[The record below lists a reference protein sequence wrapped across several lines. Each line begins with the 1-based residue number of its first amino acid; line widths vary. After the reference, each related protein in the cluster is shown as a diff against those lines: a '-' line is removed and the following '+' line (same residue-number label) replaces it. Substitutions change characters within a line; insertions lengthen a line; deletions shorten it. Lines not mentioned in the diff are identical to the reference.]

1 MEKFSGVVSR
11 ILFYN
16 EENGYSVIEFESDG
30 AILTAAGTAVKL
42 NVGEKIEI
50 EGIWQDHPKYG
61 MQIKIKDISTVRAT
75 DLDSIKNY
83 LSGGL
88 VTGIGPVRAQELINI
103 FGEDILDIIEFEPE
117 KLTRVKGIG
126 QQTAKTIH
134 DSYMEHVNERYV
146 VMELSKIGLSANMA
160 LKLYKRYG
168 KSAVDVIYQNP
179 YKLIDDINGIG
190 FLRADAIAMQIGFDP
205 ASAVRLSA
213 AIRYRMNNSALSG
226 NTYIIYE
233 DLISSCAQ
241 ALDVSEDDV
250 EDLLGKMISSGR
262 VVLDER
268 EDEKRCF
275 LRHYYDCEKTCAYII
290 SDLLKQKS
298 EEDDDVW
305 EMIEQYEKYSLI
317 TLAPEQKEAVKT
329 AVCNNFSI
337 ITGGPGTGKT
347 TIIKA
352 IVYIL
357 RRLGKSFAL
366 AAPTGRAAKR
376 MSEACGEGASTIHRL
391 LRYEYSGEENT
402 SFFGNFGRNEENL
415 LDYDVII
422 VDEISMVDVN
432 LLSHLLKAVDTDR
445 TSLVFVGD
453 ARQLPSIG
461 AGNVLSDLLSVER
474 VPKCELRQVFR
485 QKEQSL
491 IVTNA
496 HRIKEGLLPEISP
509 DNSEF
514 AMVNIS
520 TQQKIASM
528 ILRLVENNSFDC
540 RRLIREDRLQ
550 ILSPFKKGEAGV
562 LNLNEKI
569 QDIMNPLSG
578 NEEEILIGSYR
589 LRHGDKVMQTKN
601 DYNLP
606 WTNINTHET
615 GKGIFNGDMGYVT
628 HIDRAGGEIHV
639 LYEGERRVI
648 YDSTN
653 SDSLVLAYAI
663 TIHKSQGSEFDCV
676 IIPVFSASMSFLTR
690 NIIYTAVTRA
700 KRRVILIGENE
711 ALRRMI
717 GNDRSS
723 ERLSALGDFLGD
735 IMSENIA

>member
-11 ILFYN
+11 VLFYN

-30 AILTAAGTAVKL
+30 AILTAAGNAVKL
-42 NVGEKIEI
+42 NVGEKIEL
-50 EGIWQDHPKYG
+50 EGSWQDHPKYG
-61 MQIKIKDISTVRAT
+61 MQIKIKDIATVRAT

-83 LSGGL
+83 LAGGL
-88 VTGIGPVRAQELINI
+88 VTGIGPVRAEELINR
-103 FGEDILDIIEFEPE
+103 FGEEVLDIIEFEPE
-117 KLTRVKGIG
+117 KLTRIRGIG
-126 QQTAKTIH
+126 PQTAKTIH
-134 DSYMEHVNERYV
+134 ESYMEHINERYV
-146 VMELSKIGLSANMA
+146 VMELSKIGLSVNMS

-179 YKLIDDINGIG
+179 YKLIDDVNGIG

-205 ASAVRLSA
+205 ASSVRLSA
-213 AIRYRMNNSALSG
+213 AIRYRMNNAAIAG
-226 NTYIIYE
+226 NTYILLE
-233 DLISSCAQ
+233 DLVSSCAQ

-250 EDLLGKMISSGR
+250 EELVYKMVESGR
-262 VVLDER
+262 VIIDER
-268 EDEKRCF
+268 GEEKRCF
-275 LRHYYDCEKTCAYII
+275 LRRYYECEKTCAYII
-290 SDLLKQKS
+290 NNLLKRAGID
-298 EEDDDVW
+298 EDVR
-305 EMIEQYEKYSLI
+305 EMTEQYEKYSLI
-317 TLAPEQKEAVKT
+317 SLAEEQRNAVGT
-329 AVCNNFSI
+329 AVSNSFSI

-357 RRLGKSFAL
+357 RRLNKSFAL

-376 MSEACGEGASTIHRL
+376 MSEACGENAGTIHRL
-391 LRYEYSGEENT
+391 LKYEYAGEENI
-402 SFFGNFGRNEENL
+402 SLSGNFGINEDNT

-461 AGNVLSDLLSVER
+461 AGNVLSDLLSVES
-474 VPKCELRQVFR
+474 VPKCELKQVFR

-496 HRIKEGLLPEISP
+496 HRIKEGLLPEIYP
-509 DNSEF
+509 DNHEF
-514 AMVNIS
+514 SFVNIS
-520 TQQKIASM
+520 TQQKIAAA
-528 ILRLVENNSFDC
+528 ILKLVENNSFDC
-540 RRLIREDRLQ
+540 RNLIKEDRLQ
-550 ILSPFKKGEAGV
+550 ILSPFKKGDAGV
-562 LNLNEKI
+562 VNLNEKI
-569 QDIMNPLSG
+569 QNIMNPLSEG
-578 NEEEILIGSYR
+578 EEEMSLGNYK
-589 LRHGDKVMQTKN
+589 LRTGDKVMQTKN

-606 WTNINTHET
+606 WTNIHTHET
-615 GKGIFNGDMGYVT
+615 GKGVFNGDMGYVT
-628 HIDRAGGEIHV
+628 YMDRRTGEIHV

-648 YDSTN
+648 YDGTN
-653 SDSLVLAYAI
+653 SDSLILAYAI

-676 IIPVFSASMSFLTR
+676 IIPVFPASMSFLTR

-700 KRRVILIGENE
+700 KKRVIIIGEAD

-723 ERLSALGDFLGD
+723 ERLSSLGDFLEE
-735 IMSENIA
+735 IIKENIA

>member
-30 AILTAAGTAVKL
+30 AILVAAGNAVKL
-42 NVGEKIEI
+42 NVGEKIEL

-61 MQIKIKDISTVRAT
+61 MQIKIKDIATVRAS
-75 DLDSIKNY
+75 DVDSIKNY

-88 VTGIGPVRAQELINI
+88 ITGIGPVRVEELLNR
-103 FGEDILDIIEFEPE
+103 FGEDVLDIIEFEPQR
-117 KLTRVKGIG
+117 LTEVKGIG
-126 QQTAKTIH
+126 PATAVTIH
-134 DSYMEHVNERYV
+134 NSYMEHVNERYV
-146 VMELSKIGLSANMA
+146 VMELSKIGLSVNMA
-160 LKLYKRYG
+160 LKLFKRYG

-179 YKLIDDINGIG
+179 YKLIDDVSGIG
-190 FLRADAIAMQIGFDP
+190 FLRADAIAMQIGFEP
-205 ASAVRLSA
+205 NSPVRLSA
-213 AIRYRMNNSALSG
+213 AIRYRMSNSAISG
-226 NTYIIYE
+226 NTYILYDE
-233 DLISSCAQ
+233 LVSSCSQ
-241 ALDVSEDDV
+241 ALNVSEDDV
-250 EDLLGKMISSGR
+250 EDLLAKMIESGR

-268 EDEKRCF
+268 GEEKRCF
-275 LRHYYDCEKTCAYII
+275 LRHYYECEKLCAHMINE
-290 SDLLKQKS
+290 LLS
-298 EEDDDVW
+298 CPGDDVEEVW
-305 EMIEQYEKYSLI
+305 EMIEQYEKYTAISL
-317 TLAPEQKEAVKT
+317 AEEQRMAVKT
-329 AVCNNFSI
+329 AVSNKFSI

-347 TIIKA
+347 TIVKA

-357 RRLGKSFAL
+357 RRFDKSFAL

-391 LRYEYSGEENT
+391 LKYEYAGEET
-402 SFFGNFGRNEENL
+402 SFSGNFGRNEENL

-432 LLSHLLKAVDTDR
+432 LLCNLLKAVDTGR

-474 VPKCELRQVFR
+474 VPKCELKQVFR
-485 QKEQSL
+485 QKDQSL

-496 HRIKEGLLPEISP
+496 HRIKEGLLPEISK

-514 AMVNIS
+514 AMLNIS
-520 TQQKIASM
+520 TQSKIASA
-528 ILRLVENNSFDC
+528 IFKLIENNSFDC
-540 RRLIREDRLQ
+540 RKLITEDRLQ
-550 ILSPFKKGEAGV
+550 ILSPFKKGDAGV
-562 LNLNEKI
+562 LNLNERI
-569 QDIMNPLSG
+569 QDIMNPLSEG
-578 NEEEILIGSYR
+578 REELLIGKYKIR
-589 LRHGDKVMQTKN
+589 LDDKVMQTKN

-606 WTNINTHET
+606 WTNIKTHES
-615 GKGIFNGDMGYVT
+615 GKGVFNGDMGYVS
-628 HIDRAGGEIHV
+628 HIDKSAGEIHV

-648 YDSTN
+648 YDAAT

-676 IIPVFSASMSFLTR
+676 IIPVFWASMSFLTR
-690 NIIYTAVTRA
+690 NIIYTAITRA
-700 KRRVILIGENE
+700 KKRVILIGEGD

-717 GNDRSS
+717 QNDLSS
-723 ERLSALGDFLGD
+723 ERLSALKDFLRD
-735 IMSENIA
+735 LS